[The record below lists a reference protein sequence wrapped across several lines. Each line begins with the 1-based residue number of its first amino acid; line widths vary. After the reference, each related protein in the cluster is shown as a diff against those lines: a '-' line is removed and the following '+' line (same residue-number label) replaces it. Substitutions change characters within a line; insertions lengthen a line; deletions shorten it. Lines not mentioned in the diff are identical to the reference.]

1 MENLEEEH
9 QKQIDDLNKSKSIE
23 SFAFWLFDDDNLDH
37 RLQCEQFKD
46 NLDQKEQ
53 LILKTVWLIL
63 ATLKRRAKLEKPNL
77 FSFLLDQNVEL
88 ENLRN
93 DHKSLIAENEKLNN
107 VRNWTRFGEEMRK
120 AFESF

>member
-1 MENLEEEH
+1 MSRSVSLHWKQSHETAMDNLEEEH

-53 LILKTVWLIL
+53 LILKTV
-63 ATLKRRAKLEKPNL
+63 
-77 FSFLLDQNVEL
+77 
-88 ENLRN
+88 
-93 DHKSLIAENEKLNN
+93 
-107 VRNWTRFGEEMRK
+107 
-120 AFESF
+120 